1 MIGRKKGVLLM
12 AITVKDVAKKAG
24 VATSTVSRVINDH
37 PSISEST
44 KKKVRKVMDE
54 LGYVP
59 NITARNLGKRM
70 SSAIGVILP
79 PLDSKERIGNPFY
92 LEIMEA
98 INEEARHYNLT
109 TAIATAKSFD
119 VLLENVQRMH
129 LQKQVDGFILV
140 YSDSQDPVINYLY
153 KNHIPFTL
161 IGQPYQYENEIIYV
175 DNDNQLLGKQATDFL
190 IKNGHK
196 NILFVT
202 NTTHESLYFER
213 YFGYQKAMMLAN
225 LKVHPSIVIEQT
237 EDYVAFDAL
246 LKAAQAT
253 ALVVID
259 DIFALR
265 TMQLAQ
271 LYGYKIPE
279 TLSIISFNNSIFA
292 TLTHPYLTSIDIDIS
307 ELGRVA
313 MKKLQEL
320 IHDEISVGV
329 RLVIPHRLI
338 KRETVI
344 PLNDQNT

>member
-1 MIGRKKGVLLM
+1 M

-37 PSISEST
+37 PSISETT
-44 KKKVRKVMDE
+44 KKKVRKIMDE

-59 NITARNLGKRM
+59 NITARNLGKRV
-70 SSAIGVILP
+70 SSAVGVILP
-79 PLDSKERIGNPFY
+79 PLDSKERLGNPFY

-98 INEEARHYNLT
+98 INEEARHHGVT

-140 YSDSQDPVINYLY
+140 YSDSDDPVIDYLY
-153 KNHIPFTL
+153 EQQIPFTL
-161 IGQPYQYENEIIYV
+161 IGQPYHHENEIIYI
-175 DNDNQLLGKQATDFL
+175 DNDNQLLGKQATEFL
-190 IKNGHK
+190 IDNGHK

-213 YFGYQKAMMLAN
+213 YFGYQKAIMLAGLN
-225 LKVHPSIVIEQT
+225 AQPSVTLEQA
-237 EDYVAFDAL
+237 EDYLDFDTI
-246 LKAAQAT
+246 LKKAEAT

-271 LYGYKIPE
+271 MYGYIIPE
-279 TLSIISFNNSIFA
+279 TLSMISFNNSIFS
-292 TLTHPYLTSIDIDIS
+292 TLMHPYLTSIDIDIS

-313 MKKLQEL
+313 MQKLQEL
-320 IHDEISVGV
+320 IHEEVSNGV

-338 KRETVI
+338 KRETVV
-344 PLNDQNT
+344 PLKEK